1 MSRKSENPQDA
12 IRIKELLSGPA
23 VFEAIFK
30 NAVAGMAIAD
40 LSGNLIKVNEV
51 YCHITGY
58 PEEELLTLNLIT
70 ITHEDDRERKA
81 RELERIRRQEIAQF
95 IIEKRYVRKDGV
107 AVWVQNSVSG
117 LKDGSGQL
125 VGFVVVVEDITV
137 RQAATSSLA
146 ESEERLRLIIGS
158 LYDYAIFT
166 TDVDGIVTSWNPG
179 AQRIFGFAESEIIGR
194 EADLLWTPED
204 REKSAPQVEMTA
216 ATERGWAEDE
226 RWHIRRD
233 GTRFWASGTLNALH
247 DAQGGLTGFTKICR
261 DLTSQKALERQ
272 LSDTRMRREATLAA
286 AEVGTYVW
294 DIATDR
300 LISDPNMAR
309 LFFGNEALAEAPG
322 ADYRDRLHKDDAAN
336 VIAQIEATVRGE
348 NKSFDVEY
356 RVVRPDGSMR
366 WVISRGSV
374 LRDPDGNPLQ
384 VPGVAIDITERKR
397 TERRLAEL
405 TTRLNDQANLYNT
418 VLSSTDDFAYIF
430 DLNGRFL
437 YANRRL
443 LEVWGMTLA
452 DVVGKTCLEL
462 GYPEWHADMHMRE
475 LRQVIETRQPIK
487 GEVAY
492 TAPTGIFGIY
502 EYVFTPVFGPDRS
515 VSLVAGTT
523 HDVTERRRAEDD
535 LRTIRERFALAVEAA
550 DIGTFF
556 CPMPLE
562 KIYWNDKCQ
571 HHFWMQDA
579 PVVGFEAFYDRVH
592 HDDRART
599 REAVEKAVNEGLPYN
614 VEYRTVSP
622 SGDVRW
628 IHAIGQSFRGTD
640 GETIRFDGATID
652 VTAQKALEAERE
664 SLLQAEQAARLE
676 AERSGRMKDEFL
688 ATLSHE
694 LRTPLS
700 SILGWAHVLRTG
712 KSTGSDLD
720 KGLETIERNAR
731 SQAQII
737 EDLLDMSRIIS
748 GKVRLE
754 VELTDVRPILES
766 AIDTVRHAAE
776 AKGVVIST
784 SFDSKQHNV
793 SGDPSRLQ
801 QVFWNLLS
809 NAVKFTPRDGEIQVA
824 LKEVGSYVEI
834 TVSDTGAGIDST
846 FLAHVFSRF
855 RQADGSTT
863 RRHGGLGLGLAIV
876 KQLVELHGG
885 TVQARSAG
893 VGKGSEFI
901 VTLPLATIHRT
912 PGSDEEDEPTHRAT
926 LLASMPIVSLSG
938 TKILIV
944 EDEADARDLLARVLE
959 EYGATVIKQPS
970 ALHAVEL
977 LLSERPD
984 IIISDIGMPEEDGYS
999 FIRRVRSLKDDAA
1012 RSTPAIALT
1021 AYARS
1026 EDRVKAFLAGFQMH
1040 LAKPLETA
1048 ELVTVVSNLHHQ
1060 RLKGS

>member
-1 MSRKSENPQDA
+1 MSSHRENPQDA
-12 IRIKELLSGPA
+12 ISRKALLNGPA
-23 VFEAIFK
+23 VLETVFTNAI
-30 NAVAGMAIAD
+30 AGMALAD
-40 LSGNLIKVNEV
+40 LSGNLVRVNEV

-58 PEEELLTLNLIT
+58 TESELLELNLLT

-81 RELERIRRQEIAQF
+81 RELEKIRSQEIPQF
-95 IIEKRYVRKDGV
+95 IIEKRYVRKDG
-107 AVWVQNSVSG
+107 ATVWVQNSVSG
-117 LKDGSGQL
+117 LRDETGRL
-125 VGFVVVVEDITV
+125 LGFVVVVEDITL
-137 RQAATSSLA
+137 RKAAASSLA

-158 LYDYAIFT
+158 LHDYAIFA
-166 TDVDGIVTSWNPG
+166 TDVHGVILSWNGG
-179 AQRIFGFAESEIIGR
+179 AQRIFGYAEDEIVGQS
-194 EADLLWTPED
+194 ADILWTQRD
-204 REKSAPQVEMTA
+204 RERGAPQAEMAT

-226 RWHIRRD
+226 RWHIRR
-233 GTRFWASGTLNALH
+233 GGARFWASGTLNALH
-247 DAQGGLTGFTKICR
+247 DAQGELRGFTKICR
-261 DLTSQKALERQ
+261 DLTAQKEMEEL
-272 LSDTRMRREATLAA
+272 LSDTRVRREATLAA

-294 DIATDR
+294 DLQADR
-300 LISDPNMAR
+300 LMADPNMAR
-309 LFFGNEALAEAPG
+309 LFFGDEGMTEASG
-322 ADYRDRLHKDDAAN
+322 KDYQARLHKDDEAG
-336 VIAQIEATVRGE
+336 VIAQIDATIRGE
-348 NKSFDVEY
+348 NSSFDVEY
-356 RVVRPDGSMR
+356 RVVRPDGSVR
-366 WVISRGSV
+366 WVISRGFV
-374 LRDPDGNPLQ
+374 LRDAKGTPLQ
-384 VPGVAIDITERKR
+384 VPGVIIDITERKR
-397 TERRLAEL
+397 HERRLAEL
-405 TTRLNDQANLYNT
+405 TARLNEQANLYNT

-430 DLNGRFL
+430 DLKGRFL

-443 LEVWGMTLA
+443 LEVWGKKLE
-452 DVVGKTCLEL
+452 DIIGKDCLEI
-462 GYPEWHADMHMRE
+462 GYPKWHADMHMRE
-475 LRQVIETRQPIK
+475 LQQVIDTKLPIK
-487 GEVAY
+487 GEVPY
-492 TAPTGIFGIY
+492 TSPTGFFGIY
-502 EYVFTPVFGPDRS
+502 EYIFTPVFGPDGD

-523 HDVTERRRAEDD
+523 HEVTERRRAEQD

-556 CPMPLE
+556 CSMPLE
-562 KIYWNDKCQ
+562 KIYWNEKCQ
-571 HHFWMQDA
+571 QHFWMQDA
-579 PVVGFEAFYDRVH
+579 PIVSFEVFYERLHPEDL
-592 HDDRART
+592 DRT
-599 REAVEKAVNEGLPYN
+599 RSAIEAAVKDQLRYDI
-614 VEYRTVSP
+614 EYRTVSP

-628 IHAIGQSFRGTD
+628 IHSIGQSFRGTD
-640 GETIRFDGATID
+640 GETVRFDGATID
-652 VTAQKALEAERE
+652 VTAQKAIEAERD

-712 KSTGSDLD
+712 KSTGADLE

-754 VELTDVRPILES
+754 VELIDLRTVVES

-776 AKGVVIST
+776 ARGVTIST
-784 SFDSKQHNV
+784 VFDTRQHSV

-809 NAVKFTPRDGEIQVA
+809 NAVKFTPRDGQIDVT
-824 LKEVGSYVEI
+824 LKEVGSYIEI
-834 TVSDTGAGIDST
+834 TVSDTGAGIDPA
-846 FLAHVFSRF
+846 FLVHVFSRF

-885 TVQARSAG
+885 TVQARSEG
-893 VGKGSEFI
+893 ENKGSKFI
-901 VTLPLATIHRT
+901 VTLPLASIHRT
-912 PGSDEEDEPTHRAT
+912 SGSDEDDEPTHRAT
-926 LLASMPIVSLSG
+926 TLSSSPIVSLSG

-944 EDEADARDLLARVLE
+944 EDEEDARDLLARVLE

-970 ALHAVEL
+970 AQHAVEL
-977 LLSERPD
+977 VLSERPD

-999 FIRRVRSLKDDAA
+999 FIRRVRDLSDDVA

-1048 ELVTVVSNLHHQ
+1048 ELVTVVSNLHNQ
-1060 RLKGS
+1060 RAKSA

>member
-1 MSRKSENPQDA
+1 MSSKSENPQDA

-30 NAVAGMAIAD
+30 NAIAGMALTD

-58 PEEELLTLNLIT
+58 PEDELLTLKLIA

-81 RELERIRRQEIAQF
+81 RELERIRNQEIGQF
-95 IIEKRYVRKDGV
+95 ILEKRYVRKDGDS
-107 AVWVQNSVSG
+107 VWVQNSVSG
-117 LKDGSGQL
+117 LKDGSGRL
-125 VGFVVVVEDITV
+125 VGFVVVVEDITA
-137 RQAATSSLA
+137 RKAATSSLA

-158 LYDYAIFT
+158 LYDYAIFA
-166 TDVDGIVTSWNPG
+166 TDVHGVVTSWNPG
-179 AQRIFGFAESEIIGR
+179 AQRIFGYAESDILGR
-194 EADLLWTPED
+194 EADILWTPED
-204 REKSAPQVEMTA
+204 RERLAPQSEMVT

-247 DAQGGLTGFTKICR
+247 DAQGELRGFTKICR
-261 DLTSQKALERQ
+261 DLTSQKAMERQ
-272 LSDTRMRREATLAA
+272 LSDTRMRQEATLAA

-309 LFFGNEALAEAPG
+309 LFFGDEAQAEAPG
-322 ADYRDRLHKDDAAN
+322 ADYRERLHKDDVAN
-336 VIAQIEATVRGE
+336 VMSEIEAAVRGE
-348 NKSFDVEY
+348 TQSFDVEY
-356 RVVRPDGSMR
+356 RVIRPDGSMR

-374 LRDPDGNPLQ
+374 LRDQDGCPLQ

-397 TERRLAEL
+397 TESRLAEL
-405 TTRLNDQANLYNT
+405 TARLNDQANLYNT
-418 VLSSTDDFAYIF
+418 VLSSTEDFAYIF
-430 DLNGRFL
+430 DLDGRFL
-437 YANRRL
+437 FANRRL

-452 DVVGKTCLEL
+452 DVVGKSCLDL
-462 GYPEWHADMHMRE
+462 GYPEWHANMHMRE
-475 LRQVIETRQPIK
+475 LKQVIETRQPIK

-492 TAPTGIFGIY
+492 TAPTGVFGVY
-502 EYVFTPVFGPDRS
+502 EYVFTPVFGPDRN

-535 LRTIRERFALAVEAA
+535 LRTTRERFALAVEAA

-571 HHFWMQDA
+571 QHFWMQDA
-579 PVVGFEAFYDRVH
+579 PVVDFAAFYDRLH
-592 HDDRART
+592 PDDRMRA
-599 REAVEKAVNEGLPYN
+599 REAVEKAVNEGLRYN

-622 SGDVRW
+622 DGEVRW

-652 VTAQKALEAERE
+652 VTGQKALEAERE

-754 VELTDVRPILES
+754 VELTDVRPIVES

-776 AKGVVIST
+776 AKGVAICT
-784 SFDSKQHNV
+784 FFDSRQHNV

-809 NAVKFTPRDGEIQVA
+809 NAVKFTPRDGEIQVT

-834 TVSDTGAGIDST
+834 SVSDTGSGIDPA

-885 TVQARSAG
+885 TVQARSDG
-893 VGKGSEFI
+893 VGKGSKFL

-912 PGSDEEDEPTHRAT
+912 AGSDEDDEPTHRAT
-926 LLASMPIVSLSG
+926 VLASSPVVSLSG
-938 TKILIV
+938 TKILIL

-970 ALHAVEL
+970 ARHAVEL

-999 FIRRVRSLKDDAA
+999 FIRRVRGLDDDVA
-1012 RSTPAIALT
+1012 RTTPAIALT

-1048 ELVTVVSNLHHQ
+1048 ELVTVVSNLCHQ
-1060 RLKGS
+1060 KVKGA